1 MTLMTFYV
9 DGRKRSGWTNVFAM
23 AAADAFLC
31 IYGRH
36 FVLAAFDFYHYDS
49 AGGAV
54 PLTVAAADLVAEH
67 YAVFFDPHGMT
78 DLYGS
83 FILGLVEMNS
93 SCRAYVGTSV
103 AGGRAVAEVELHLR
117 LHEV

>member
-23 AAADAFLC
+23 AAADAFFC

-36 FVLAAFDFYHYDS
+36 FVLAAFYFYHDNG

-78 DLYGS
+78 DLYGC
-83 FILGLVEMNS
+83 FIFGFVEMYCS
-93 SCRAYVGTSV
+93 SRTNI
-103 AGGRAVAEVELHLR
+103 
-117 LHEV
+117 